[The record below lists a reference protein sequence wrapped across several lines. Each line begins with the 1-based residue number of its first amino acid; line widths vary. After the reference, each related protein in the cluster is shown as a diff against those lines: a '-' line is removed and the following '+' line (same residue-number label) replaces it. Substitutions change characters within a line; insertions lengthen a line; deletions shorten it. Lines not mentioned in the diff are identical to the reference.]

1 MSPTI
6 AEFTQA
12 VEALKVAPFGGT
24 LEAIKLHISDAKAEL
39 KPHMCPGY
47 AAARLEELAY
57 WMGVLR
63 KFEEANEAMK
73 LKDWS
78 PVGQ

>member
-1 MSPTI
+1 MTTS
-6 AEFTQA
+6 ADVA
-12 VEALKVAPFGGT
+12 VSAALPREPKP
-24 LEAIKLHISDAKAEL
+24 EPKAEL